1 MSVHLEYIV
10 VPYLSGINVHKSLE
24 RKSRADRS
32 PKVGT
37 HPLKPK
43 HLLHW
48 KIGYMFT
55 VILYNIHV
63 WYNLYIF
70 IIFQYIPLYP
80 TLYPIILWLNSYF
93 SSVFESAGC
102 PAFLPVEPP
111 IVAGNASQKAKKKT
125 SLESLSHVICCF
137 NPSSSHSSSFN
148 QPPMSSPQ
156 IPCHLHHR
164 RATMLLVTD
173 VPILAPMIMGIAWV
187 TESTSAP
194 TKPTTMLVLVEELW
208 TKTVAKMPTMRPAL
222 ERLNI
227 KRQI

>member
-1 MSVHLEYIV
+1 MYDI
-10 VPYLSGINVHKSLE
+10 I
-24 RKSRADRS
+24 
-32 PKVGT
+32 
-37 HPLKPK
+37 
-43 HLLHW
+43 
-48 KIGYMFT
+48 
-55 VILYNIHV
+55 
-63 WYNLYIF
+63 YIF
-70 IIFQYIPLYP
+70 SLYSNIFHYIPLYIP
-80 TLYPIILWLNSYF
+80 SYF
-93 SSVFESAGC
+93 GWT
-102 PAFLPVEPP
+102 PIFLRCLNQQGALHSCQLNPQLLQVMPP
-111 IVAGNASQKAKKKT
+111 KKQKKT

-137 NPSSSHSSSFN
+137 NPNSSHSSSFN